1 MEDNKE
7 INGNVELE
15 IKQTDKEVVEQ
26 FLSNKENKILSAEI
40 GQQIKEVFPN
50 WFNVA
55 KLVKKFKLSTAEA
68 MQKIEILMMFNMC
81 VGKVEKNIPY
91 FRIDL
96 DQRVQREILDR
107 QIQAKEKEIAILKEK
122 LAKLE

>member
-122 LAKLE
+122 LTKLE